1 VDQVELF
8 FDRELAICLRQVSS
22 SRGHPIR
29 RTELTGLS
37 TATVDQAGFD
47 YEPPPGKTVITRG
60 AVGGPARGGLRVTPR
75 GASSCTDLFLTWR
88 RGVEVYSRGFRPNR
102 GTRRVGE

>member
-60 AVGGPARGGLRVTPR
+60 AVGGPARGGLPSD
-75 GASSCTDLFLTWR
+75 A
-88 RGVEVYSRGFRPNR
+88 
-102 GTRRVGE
+102 TRRVIVHRSVLDVAAWRGGVFAGFPAESRYP